1 MAEIVTRV
9 VEALAEAGIT
19 AQAAYPGGMM
29 PNISGSRAAVS
40 LEKLD
45 HTARAGTVLVTVMTP
60 VAAGGSVCEETAI
73 QVGRVLEEMGGI
85 CTQEGCK
92 FNGYADAYYIR
103 VLGTFYGGAVMDG
116 WNTAADFTVTTGL
129 QSLPNTVSFRAEQ
142 AVDTLT
148 GTPLNTSVWSFRLVE
163 EFGRGQ
169 APLPSPVEPFT
180 LTITRTSGIE
190 NYNECTWTAVEL
202 ENTATGLR
210 QIRKGVAKSR
220 SFLAVG

>member
-1 MAEIVTRV
+1 MTEIVTGV
-9 VEALAEAGIT
+9 IEALTEAGIE

-29 PNISGSRAAVS
+29 PNITAARAAVS

-45 HTARAGTVLVTVMTP
+45 HTARSGTVLVTVMVP
-60 VAAGGSVCEETAI
+60 VSLGGSVCEDTAVR
-73 QVGRVLEEMGGI
+73 VGKLLEEMGGI

-116 WNTAADFTVTTGL
+116 WNTAADFTVTAGIQPL
-129 QSLPNTVSFRAEQ
+129 ANTVSFRAEQ

-148 GTPLNTSVWSFRLVE
+148 GTPLDTSVWTFRLVE

-169 APLPSPVEPFT
+169 APVPSPTEPFT

-202 ENTATGLR
+202 ENTPTGLR

-220 SFLAVG
+220 SYLFVG